1 MRFHKILVPIDF
13 SDHSLE
19 ALRMASI
26 FAAETGAKLLMVH
39 VWQPAPPLADGI
51 AWGEVYAEQGDEA
64 KRELNDIEPYRLDV
78 ECERIVLVGDAASE
92 IVRVAEEQ
100 RVDMIVIGTH
110 GRTGLTRLV
119 LGSVAEHVMRR
130 ATCPVLTCKLVV
142 AEKGHAEATHS

>member
-26 FAAETGAKLLMVH
+26 FAAETGARLLLVH
-39 VWQPAPPLADGI
+39 VWQPTPPLADGI
-51 AWGEVYAEQGDEA
+51 AWGEVYAEQGEEA
-64 KRELNDIEPYRLDV
+64 KRELNEIVPYRLDV
-78 ECERIVLVGDAASE
+78 ECDRCVLVGDAAAE
-92 IVRVAEEQ
+92 IVRMAEEQ
-100 RVDMIVIGTH
+100 AVDMIVIGTH

-130 ATCPVLTCKLVV
+130 APCPVLTCKLVE
-142 AEKGHAEATHS
+142 AKKGKEPVRHS